1 MTRSL
6 KAAALAALLALG
18 SAAAI
23 THTASANG
31 AQTGAYAVARAQTG
45 GEIIDGDRSTGP
57 VSGVYH

>member
-6 KAAALAALLALG
+6 KAVALGALLALG
-18 SAAAI
+18 SAAGI
-23 THTASANG
+23 THTAGANG
-31 AQTGAYAVARAQTG
+31 AQTGSYAVARAQTG

>member
-6 KAAALAALLALG
+6 KAVALVAALLALG

-31 AQTGAYAVARAQTG
+31 FYAVARAQTG